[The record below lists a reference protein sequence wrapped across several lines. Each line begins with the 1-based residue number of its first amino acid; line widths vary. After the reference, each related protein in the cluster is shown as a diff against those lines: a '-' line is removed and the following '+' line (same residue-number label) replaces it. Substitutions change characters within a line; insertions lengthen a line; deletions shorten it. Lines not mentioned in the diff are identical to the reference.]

1 MANFVEINYKSDS
14 VSSLPASPVSSGAS
28 SIEVGDG
35 EFFPNS
41 GTIVFVDTE
50 GYMQKLTYTGK
61 SSDTFTGVSGWSGTG
76 NLGSSPVY
84 LDYYMPTTTDI
95 TARPTGSAHDL
106 KQINYLSNIANSATV
121 DVISNGDNTLEVE
134 STEKFDTTG
143 ILYGIDTTNTLQKL
157 TYTGISDETFTGVS
171 GWEGSGNLDEYA
183 IMYADYYVPS
193 STTITERPTGSAH
206 AALAGSGYDLDDTY
220 IFGLL
225 HVFTERVIS

>member
-41 GTIVFVDTE
+41 GAIVFVDTE

-76 NLGSSPVY
+76 NLGSSAVF
-84 LDYYMPTTTDI
+84 LDYYMPSSTTI
-95 TARPTGSAHDL
+95 TERPTGSAHDL

-157 TYTGISDETFTGVS
+157 TYTGISDETFTS
-171 GWEGSGNLDEYA
+171 ISSWEGAGNLDEYA
-183 IMYADYYVPS
+183 TMYADYYVPN
-193 STTITERPTGSAH
+193 STT
-206 AALAGSGYDLDDTY
+206 L
-220 IFGLL
+220 
-225 HVFTERVIS
+225 TERVIS